1 MTFSSNIKM
10 LPIAAM
16 LVTAFGASAQAAETE
31 WVKTE
36 SHALTVRNGTAGAM
50 MKAGETIHVAVSL
63 RLRNKEELDNLTS
76 DLMAGRS
83 TKILSREE
91 FASRYA
97 PTQDQVNAVVKH
109 LTQSGF
115 TNIKVAKNKM
125 MVTADGTAGSAK
137 SGFQVDLQH
146 FHVTDHVAAGR
157 SKEREAYANV
167 NDPVVPKSL
176 ESIVLAVHGMQ
187 TVTRPHFNFIKAAKT
202 QASGTATGHNPQ
214 DWPTIYG
221 GTSLPTAANTTIG
234 IITGG
239 SMSQTQTD
247 LQSFVQQAGFSMP
260 ATSVVGGGSSTSGTT
275 EWDLDSQDSLGA
287 AGGQVKSMIFY
298 AAASMSDADLN
309 SDYNQVVS
317 DNVAKV
323 INVSLG
329 ECETDAKS
337 AGTEATD
344 DQIFESAVAQGQ
356 TFVVASGDS
365 GSYECGGSK
374 NVQSYPAVSP
384 YVIAVGGTEVYT
396 SASGAWASETA
407 WSCTSSSTC
416 PQSASGGSGGGPSS
430 TEKAPSYQISSK
442 VLGTSTARGVP
453 DVAFDAS
460 PDSGALPIVN
470 GNATQVGGT
479 SLATPIFTGFWARIQ
494 SAHNNSL
501 SFPASAIYK
510 YGPANESTIFHDIT
524 SGKNGGYSAK
534 AGWDYV
540 TGFGSLNVNNF
551 SSFVNSHSGF

>member
-1 MTFSSNIKM
+1 MTFSSNLKM

-16 LVTAFGASAQAAETE
+16 LAAAFSTSASAAETE
-31 WVKTE
+31 WAKTE
-36 SHALTVRNGTAGAM
+36 SHALEVRNGTAGEM
-50 MKAGETIHVAVSL
+50 MKAGEKIHVAVSL
-63 RLRNKEELDNLTS
+63 RLRNKEELDALTS

-83 TKILSREE
+83 KRVLSQEE

-97 PTQDQVNAVVKH
+97 PTQDQVQAVVKH

-125 MVTADGTAGSAK
+125 MVTADGTAGAAK
-137 SGFQVDLQH
+137 AGFKADLQH
-146 FHVTDHVAAGR
+146 FHVTEHMVAGR
-157 SKEREAYANV
+157 TNEREAYAAV
-167 NDPVVPKSL
+167 NDPVVPKAL
-176 ESIVLAVHGMQ
+176 EGIVLAVHGME
-187 TVTRPHFNFIKAAKT
+187 TVTRPHFNFVKSKPM
-202 QASGTATGHNPQ
+202 ASGGTVTGHDPSE
-214 DWPTIYG
+214 WPTIYG
-221 GTSLPTAANTTIG
+221 GSNLAPATNTTIG

-239 SMSQTQTD
+239 NMSQTQTD

-287 AGGQVKSMIFY
+287 AGGAVKSMIFY

-317 DNVAKV
+317 DNKAQV

-337 AGTEATD
+337 SGTEATD

-384 YVIAVGGTEVYT
+384 YVISVGGTTLST
-396 SASGAWASETA
+396 SSSGAWAGETA

-416 PQSASGGSGGGPSS
+416 PQSASGGSGGGPST

-453 DVAFDAS
+453 DVAFDAAPS
-460 PDSGALPIVN
+460 SGAMPIVN
-470 GNATQVGGT
+470 GTATQVGGT

-510 YGPANESTIFHDIT
+510 YGPTNESTIFHDVT

-540 TGFGSLNVNNF
+540 TGFGSLNVTNF
-551 SSFVNSHSGF
+551 ASFVNSHSGF